1 MKKLFLLAAAVMAS
15 FSLWADGPI
24 VLINQSTGAVNGTD
38 FRCTSTSSSKA
49 YTVDDTEFAKYI
61 QLGGSHTTPV
71 GAYQNSKII
80 QYDAKTNSAK
90 VTVWAYNK
98 ASSDY
103 KFYISMIQE
112 GATEAEIHEFTAT
125 KNQGTKGTYTFTP
138 STNATIYI
146 HVGNNSNVFIC
157 QVQVEEEGDN
167 LLQGGEVG
175 YSVRLDSIRVGR
187 EKTLFTFEGIEYNA
201 TSNNL
206 KIWTP
211 ANLLKLKSTT
221 EYIKFKLAAKEN
233 VVVGTKSGTFSITRG
248 EYNADSTYTGTK
260 TVALEAGVWYIRPN
274 GANVEFTSLAFAAY
288 VQSDDA
294 TLKAISVG
302 ENALDLSKFV
312 ENEGVLE
319 YDCQLTMG
327 TTEVPEVAY
336 ELNHAGATAVK
347 TDAESVT
354 GSTTIVVTAE
364 NGVATKTYKI
374 NFSVKSELGHDAT
387 LSDLKINGVTP
398 ADFAADKYAYNIEIG
413 LYDAIPDVTA
423 VANDDNADVSVSVN
437 EQLET
442 QILVQVIAEDGENAQ
457 TYTVDYSRAA
467 ATALAPVSESTTWD
481 WANAGS
487 ATAEQKAATLPS
499 NEQEFNFADVLI
511 HPTEAFNAA
520 ALMGIAQ
527 YANRG
532 SYFQGNQVSFQT
544 TVAGKVVVTYSNTGG
559 SRPYRHVEVNGTL
572 SAEGSANQDM
582 KETEAFDVE
591 AGNVVIKFYIPDAE
605 NPQARDGD
613 NVGYAMGRISKIVFT
628 ANGGG
633 TALGN
638 TEAEVKA
645 VKRIVDGQLLIEK
658 NGVLYNAQ
666 GAIVK

>member
-1 MKKLFLLAAAVMAS
+1 MKKLFTLAAAVLAS
-15 FSLWADGPI
+15 FSLWADGPV
-24 VLINQSTGAVNGTD
+24 VLINQSTGAVNGSD
-38 FRCTSTSSSKA
+38 FRCTSTSNSKA

-61 QLGGSHTTPV
+61 QLGGAHTTPV
-71 GAYQNSKII
+71 GAYQNNKII

-112 GATEAEIHEFTAT
+112 GAKEAEIHEFTAT

-221 EYIKFKLAAKEN
+221 EYIKFTLAAKEN
-233 VVVGTKSGTFSITRG
+233 VVVGTKSGTYSITRG

-274 GANVEFTSLAFAAY
+274 GSNVEFTSLAFAAY

-319 YDCQLTMG
+319 YNCQLTKG

-336 ELNHAGATAVK
+336 ELNHAGASAVK
-347 TDAESVT
+347 TDAADVN

-387 LSDLKINGVTP
+387 LSNLKINGVTP
-398 ADFAADKYAYNIEIG
+398 ADFAANKYAYNIEIG
-413 LYDAIPDVTA
+413 VYDAIPTITA
-423 VANDDNADVSVSVN
+423 VANDDNAAVVVSVN

-442 QILVQVIAEDGENAQ
+442 QILVKVTAEDGVNVQ

-467 ATALAPVSESTTWD
+467 ATALAPISESTTWD
-481 WANAGS
+481 WSKAGS
-487 ATAEQKAATLPS
+487 ATAQWSGTTLPT
-499 NEQEFNFADVLI
+499 NAEEFNFADVLI
-511 HPTEAFNAA
+511 NPDAGFNAA
-520 ALMGIAQ
+520 ALSGIAQ

-532 SYFQGNQVSFQT
+532 TYFQGNQVAFKT
-544 TVAGKVVVTYSNTGG
+544 TVPGTVVVTYSNTGDK
-559 SRPYRHVEVNGTL
+559 RPYRHVKVNNDM
-572 SAEGSANQDM
+572 SAEGSADQTM
-582 KETEAFDVE
+582 KDTEAFTVSEGD
-591 AGNVVIKFYIPDAE
+591 VVITFYIPDAE
-605 NPQARDGD
+605 KPQAGNGD
-613 NVGYAMGRISKIVFT
+613 NVGPSMGRISKIVFT
-628 ANGGG
+628 KSGT

-645 VKRIVDGQLLIEK
+645 VKRIVNGQLLIEK

-666 GAIVK
+666 GAVVK